1 MHMQP
6 TVRRL
11 ERRFAECLVV
21 IGVHAGK
28 FHHERRTEAIRA
40 ACARLDVHHPV
51 INDRQFRTWRDHS
64 VPAWPTVTIIDP
76 QGYVIGQQ
84 SGELPYAG
92 LETFIDGVRTEHER
106 RGTLKSESPGLVE
119 ATESTETG
127 GLRFPGDLAADIEG
141 RLIVADTGNHRILAG
156 RGVGNSFHVEHVIG
170 SGEPGFADGSFDEA
184 AFNEPRGLALS
195 GEMLIVADRRNH
207 AVRMIDLAAGVVATM
222 AGTGEMGAGAIEAGD
237 PLVANLRSPW
247 DVLLWDY
254 DLFIAMA
261 GTHQIWRLDM
271 QERTLAVHAGTGAEA
286 IVDGRAEESALAQ
299 PVALAT
305 DGERLYF
312 ADAETSSVRSVGF
325 APGSDVETLVGT
337 GLFEFGD
344 VDGVGD
350 EVRLQHPGGVAW
362 GAGLHRLWV
371 ADSYN
376 HKLKTLD
383 PATRTVETVE
393 PFPDL
398 DEPMG
403 LAPAGHQMFVA
414 DTNHHRILRVD
425 EIDKRV
431 IELEVVGVDG

>member
-1 MHMQP
+1 MQP

-11 ERRFAECLVV
+11 EQKFDGSLFV

-28 FHHERRTEAIRA
+28 FHRERDSGAIRL
-40 ACARLDVHHPV
+40 ACTRLGVRHPV
-51 INDRQFRTWRDHS
+51 VNDRQFRTWRDHS

-92 LETFIDGVRTEHER
+92 LESFIEDVRIEHER
-106 RGTLKSESPGLVE
+106 RGTLQTESPGRTEVVE
-119 ATESTETG
+119 PTDAG
-127 GLRFPGDLAADIEG
+127 GLRFPGDVAADIEG

-156 RGVGNSFHVEHVIG
+156 RGVGQSFEVEHVIG
-170 SGEPGFADGSFDEA
+170 SGEPGFADGSFSGA

-195 GEMLIVADRRNH
+195 GDMIIIADRGNH
-207 AVRMIDLAAGVVATM
+207 AIRMVDLTAGVVGTM
-222 AGTGEMGAGAIEAGD
+222 AGTGEIGSGAIEAGE
-237 PLVANLRSPW
+237 PLGTSLRSPW

-271 QERTLAVHAGTGAEA
+271 KDRTLVPHAGTGAEA
-286 IVDGRAEESALAQ
+286 IVDGPADEAALAQ
-299 PVALAT
+299 PMALAT

-312 ADAETSSVRSVGF
+312 ADAETSSIRWVGF
-325 APGSDVETLVGT
+325 APGSEVSTLVGT

-344 VDGVGD
+344 VDGVGED
-350 EVRLQHPGGVAW
+350 VRLQHPGGVAW
-362 GAGLHRLWV
+362 GAGLHRLWI

-376 HKLKTLD
+376 NKLKTLD
-383 PATRTVETVE
+383 PPTRTVETVE
-393 PFPDL
+393 PFPEL

-414 DTNHHRILRVD
+414 DTNHHRVLRVD

-431 IELEVVGVDG
+431 IELEMLGVG